1 MSFFN
6 MPQQVRYIYLTVRCL
21 CSSVNTVGT
30 KTIFMSDKKHITVC
44 RVAYCEECY
53 KNHRPSKQDIFCT
66 IGRTHQKYTVRV
78 VEYWGTRGFTP
89 HIITITSIEH
99 DKVIF
104 TSYCAIHGCGC
115 NISYNEDT
123 EKYLIQPINYATLAI
138 EKRQWNALIM
148 YKNDDDYILA

>member
-1 MSFFN
+1 
-6 MPQQVRYIYLTVRCL
+6 
-21 CSSVNTVGT
+21 
-30 KTIFMSDKKHITVC
+30 MSDKKHITVC

-89 HIITITSIEH
+89 HIITITSIEQ

-115 NISYNEDT
+115 NISYNENT
-123 EKYLIQPINYATLAI
+123 EKYLIQPINYTTMAI
-138 EKRQWNALIM
+138 ERMSASHFILSFAHCIAGIKSTADLCKNASAGFGLPG
-148 YKNDDDYILA
+148 LT